1 MGEVNFSSMMA
12 SHMQYGPIG
21 VSDWVL
27 ETTKANKISVKFQI
41 SSNQDWELQW
51 SDRSYQTDD
60 PESMYYYVLNS
71 HGSRSEWGL
80 QCLKGRFCLVKV
92 C

>member
-27 ETTKANKISVKFQI
+27 ETAKANKIGVKFQI
-41 SSNQDWELQW
+41 TSNQDWELQW
-51 SDRSYQTDD
+51 SDRSYQNLCITMC
-60 PESMYYYVLNS
+60 SIVMGAGLN
-71 HGSRSEWGL
+71 G
-80 QCLKGRFCLVKV
+80 V
-92 C
+92 CSV